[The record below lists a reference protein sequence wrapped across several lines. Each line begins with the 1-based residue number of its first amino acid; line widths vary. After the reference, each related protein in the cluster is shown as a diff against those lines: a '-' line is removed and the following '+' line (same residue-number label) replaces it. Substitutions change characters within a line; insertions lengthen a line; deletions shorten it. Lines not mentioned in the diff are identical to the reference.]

1 MSLAPYRQVLAVPG
15 VRALLLVGVFARIPA
30 TAVGIT
36 VTLHVATTLG
46 RSWTQAGLVTA
57 AFTIGGAVGAP
68 LLGRL
73 IDRRGLRTVM
83 VLTTTVSATIWFT
96 SPHLDYLVLLP
107 AALVAGL
114 FSVPIFPAI
123 RLALA
128 AMVPSEQR
136 RPAFALDSMIVELS
150 FMVGPAVAVVL
161 ATSLPPGY
169 GLDALAAGMVVT
181 GLLMYLLNPPTR
193 TEGQPIP
200 EVAPPRRT
208 WFDRRLVVLMI
219 AAVAATF
226 ILSATDL
233 TIVATLREADAVR
246 WTGVAIALW
255 CAYSLVGGL
264 IFGAIHRPVSAVA
277 LVATMGLLTIPV
289 GLAPTWQWLVVALIP
304 AGLLCAPT
312 MVSNNDALTRIVPE
326 SSRGEATGLLG
337 SALTAGTTVGAPF
350 AGMVIDNAGPAWAFA
365 AAGAVGAL
373 AALAAWATN
382 RRSPRAAVAEAA
394 NA

>member
-30 TAVGIT
+30 TAIGIT
-36 VTLHVATTLG
+36 LTLHVATTLG

-57 AFTIGGAVGAP
+57 AFTVGAAVGAP

-83 VLTTTVSATIWFT
+83 VLTTTVAAAVWFT
-96 SPHLDYLVLLP
+96 APHLSYPVLLP

-150 FMVGPAVAVVL
+150 FMVGPALAVVL

-169 GLDALAAGMVVT
+169 GLDALATGMVVT
-181 GLLMYLLNPPTR
+181 GVLMYLLNPPTR

-200 EVAPPRRT
+200 SVAPARRT
-208 WFDRRLVVLMI
+208 WFGRRLVVLMI
-219 AAVAATF
+219 AAMAATL

-233 TIVATLREADAVR
+233 TIVATLREAGAVR
-246 WTGVAIALW
+246 WTGLAIALW

-277 LVATMGLLTIPV
+277 LVAAMGLLTIPV
-289 GLAPTWQWLVVALIP
+289 GLAPSWQWLVLALIP

-312 MVSNNDALTRIVPE
+312 MVAANDTLARIVPE

-337 SALTAGTTVGAPF
+337 SALTAGTTAGAPF
-350 AGMVIDNAGPAWAFA
+350 AGLVIDNAGPAWAFA

-373 AALAAWATN
+373 AALVALAAR
-382 RRSPRAAVAEAA
+382 RRSPGTAVAEPA

>member
-15 VRALLLVGVFARIPA
+15 VRALLLVGVLARIPA

-57 AFTIGGAVGAP
+57 AYTIGVAVGAP

-83 VLTTTVSATIWFT
+83 VLTTTVSAAVWFAA
-96 SPHLDYLVLLP
+96 PHLAYLVLLP

-114 FSVPIFPAI
+114 FGVPIFPAI

-150 FMVGPAVAVVL
+150 FMVGPALAVVL

-181 GLLMYLLNPPTR
+181 GALIYLLNPPTR

-200 EVAPPRRT
+200 AAPPPRRT
-208 WFDRRLVVLMI
+208 WFDRRLVVILI
-219 AAVAATF
+219 SAVAATI

-246 WTGVAIALW
+246 WTGLAIALW
-255 CAYSLVGGL
+255 CAYSLIGGL

-277 LVATMGLLTIPV
+277 LVAAMGLLTIPV
-289 GLAPTWQWLVVALIP
+289 GLAPSWQWLVVALIP

-312 MVSNNDALTRIVPE
+312 MVANNDTLTRIVPE

-337 SALTAGTTVGAPF
+337 SALTAGTAAGAPF
-350 AGMVIDNAGPAWAFA
+350 AGLVIDNAGTAWAFA

-373 AALAAWATN
+373 AALVALAT
-382 RRSPRAAVAEAA
+382 RRRAAVAEPA